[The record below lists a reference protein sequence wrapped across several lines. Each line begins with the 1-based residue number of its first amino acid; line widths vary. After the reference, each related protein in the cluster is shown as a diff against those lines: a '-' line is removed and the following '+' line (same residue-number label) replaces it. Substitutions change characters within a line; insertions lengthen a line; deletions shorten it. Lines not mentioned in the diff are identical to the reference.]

1 MTKVAGSYRAG
12 HDTRRATLI
21 MVDYRAPTGEP
32 SAQLLFDA
40 MNTQLKKKQ
49 GSRGRSGHG
58 SRRTTRLYV
67 LVVLDFCREPRT

>member
-40 MNTQLKKKQ
+40 MNTQLKKNKVAEADLATAHVELPVCTC
-49 GSRGRSGHG
+49 S
-58 SRRTTRLYV
+58 
-67 LVVLDFCREPRT
+67 